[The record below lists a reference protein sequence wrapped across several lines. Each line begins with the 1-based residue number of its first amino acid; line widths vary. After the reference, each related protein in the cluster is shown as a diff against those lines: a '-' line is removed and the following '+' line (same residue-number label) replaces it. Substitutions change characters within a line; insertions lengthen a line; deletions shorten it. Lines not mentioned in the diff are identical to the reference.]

1 MEPAHAI
8 EYVLTTEIAT
18 EIQRELLRFALR
30 GWWRKDLPV
39 LLWGVVLA
47 LLLALPVMAG
57 WLTPGVGGGLLC
69 MVTLFVLGSL
79 FRRRWHAQAAAST
92 AVIGLYSSDRRVRL
106 EFLDDRVR
114 METEMLRGEAA
125 WTELDE
131 LVEFPS
137 FWSLSFSNGGHVAIP
152 TGHLSADLRS
162 FLENKAREASA
173 PLLRA

>member
-1 MEPAHAI
+1 MAS
-8 EYVLTTEIAT
+8 
-18 EIQRELLRFALR
+18 EIQRDLLRFALR

-47 LLLALPVMAG
+47 FLLAIPVMVG
-57 WLTPGVGGGLLC
+57 WLLPGVGGGLLC
-69 MVTLFVLGSL
+69 LVTLFVLASL
-79 FRRRWHAQAAAST
+79 LRRRWHAQAAAGT

-106 EFLDDRVR
+106 EFLDDGVR

-131 LVEFPS
+131 LVEFPT
-137 FWSLSFSNGGHVAIP
+137 FWSLSFSNGGHIAIP
-152 TGHLSADLRS
+152 TALLSADLRS
-162 FLENKAREASA
+162 YLENKAHEASA